1 MLKAGWA
8 GKGQGTQLTG
18 WEWLVVIRAEK
29 YLLSPYPHP
38 QSSTCVQNPFV
49 AFGYNNMQIDEFG
62 VT

>member
-29 YLLSPYPHP
+29 YLLSPYPSP
-38 QSSTCVQNPFV
+38 PVKYLCTEPFC
-49 AFGYNNMQIDEFG
+49 GIWYNNMQIDEFG